1 MVRRSFGD
9 NRVRLLEKIGIATAL
24 LAACASPGLAQ
35 SSGPVAPPPKFEAKR
50 VPGQPEVVKAPPI
63 PADQIIQRFT
73 TNEDR
78 MKKAY
83 EEFSFDEVIRVQ
95 EMGDPGGAFVVEG
108 QMYVKSDG
116 QRYERIAK
124 QPVSTL
130 KQTDFTLEDVKAIVS
145 LPLFILTSDEL
156 PKYTLKYEGV
166 EKMDELNTYIFRV
179 TPKQVLRKQRLFD
192 GVIWVDDRDF
202 AIVKSSGKF
211 VREVEPE
218 GSAALPFTMFDTFRE
233 NIDGKYWF
241 PTYISSD
248 DFINLPGGKNLPMRL
263 VVKSAN
269 FQPNPIAVKAPAAAN
284 STSPS
289 PASPSPTK
297 PTTPP
302 PPPKQN

>member
-1 MVRRSFGD
+1 MK
-9 NRVRLLEKIGIATAL
+9 LLEKIGVTGAL
-24 LAACASPGLAQ
+24 LAACAAPVLAQ

-50 VPGQPEVVKAPPI
+50 VAGQPETVKPPPV
-63 PADQIIQRFT
+63 PADEIIHRFT
-73 TNEDR
+73 VNEDR

-83 EEFSFDEVIRVQ
+83 DEFSFDEVIRVQ
-95 EMGDPGGAFVVEG
+95 EMGDPGGAFIVEG
-108 QMYVKSDG
+108 QIYVKSDG

-145 LPLFILTSDEL
+145 LPIFILTSDEL

-269 FQPNPIAVKAPAAAN
+269 FQPNPIAVKTPAAAN

-289 PASPSPTK
+289 PASP
-297 PTTPP
+297 PP
-302 PPPKQN
+302 PPPTSPATPPAPPKQN